1 MCGIAGILSIAG
13 NPVPG
18 MGRKLAVMNHL
29 LAHRGPD
36 GEGALVSKGRNVG
49 LAHRRLSIID
59 LSHAG
64 DQPMAA
70 ANGNALVGNG
80 EIYNYIELRKAFE
93 SRWNFRSRSD
103 IETILAVYDHY
114 GDACVDH
121 LRGMFAFALW
131 DAQKKRL
138 LCARDRFGIKPFYY
152 TVVDGVL
159 YFASEI
165 KALLPFL
172 KEVKPCQKALGEYL
186 TFQYTLGEETLF
198 EGVKQLRPGH
208 LLIVENGHLVVKKY
222 WDVIHTIDHSLTA
235 EGCRFRLG
243 ELLEDSV
250 SVHLRSDVPVASYLS
265 GGVDSSLIALLAH
278 KHQGGLSGAF
288 HGKFTCFPGYDESS
302 YAQTV
307 AQRTGQELTAIDITS
322 ADLENHLFNV
332 IYHLDTPVAGP
343 GAFPQ
348 YMVSKLASQ
357 YVKVILGG
365 QGGDELFGGYAR
377 YVMAYFEQCIRA
389 SIEGTYKNGNFIVTP
404 ESILPNLGVLREYK
418 PLLKNFWKE
427 GLFDPLDARY
437 FRLVDRSTD
446 MEREIDWGQFDRVSI
461 FENFQSIF
469 NNAENV
475 GHEAY
480 FDKMTHFDFKCLL
493 PALLQVEDRMSMA
506 HGIESRVPFLDHAL
520 VEFAA
525 TVPANLKF
533 PGGNMK
539 FLLKDTFKDM
549 LPQEILNRR
558 DKMGFPV
565 PLKEWFSG
573 ELNGFVRDILGSQS
587 LKERGYLNQKD
598 ILAGFEQDG
607 QFSRKIWG
615 ILSLEIWHRLFQDGH
630 MRYKRMVEGNETIGL
645 SETFGRQAAV

>member
-1 MCGIAGILSIAG
+1 MCGIAGVVDIKNHSIQGLA
-13 NPVPG
+13 
-18 MGRKLAVMNHL
+18 RKLDVMNHL
-29 LAHRGPD
+29 LSHRGPD
-36 GEGALVSKGRNVG
+36 GVGAWVSQNQNVG

-64 DQPMAA
+64 DQPMVAP
-70 ANGNALVGNG
+70 NGNALVGNG
-80 EIYNYIELRKAFE
+80 EIYNYIELRQTL
-93 SRWNFRSRSD
+93 SQWPFRSHSD
-103 IETILAVYDHY
+103 IETILGAYDRH

-131 DAQKKRL
+131 DEKKKRL

-152 TVVDGVL
+152 AVVDGVL

-172 KEVKPCQKALGEYL
+172 KEVKPSQKALGEYL

-198 EGVKQLRPGH
+198 DGVKQLRPGH
-208 LLIVENGHLVVKKY
+208 LLIVENGQLLIKKY
-222 WDVIHTIDHSLTA
+222 WDVSYRIDPSLTA
-235 EGCRFRLG
+235 EKCRSRLQ
-243 ELLEDSV
+243 ELLDDSV
-250 SVHLRSDVPVASYLS
+250 GVHLRSDVPVASYLS

-278 KHQGGLSGAF
+278 KHQGGLAGAF
-288 HGKFTCFPGYDESS
+288 HGKFTCFPGYDESA
-302 YAQTV
+302 YAQIV
-307 AQRTGQELTAIDITS
+307 AQKTGQDLTAVDIT
-322 ADLENHLFNV
+322 AQDFENHFSDV

-357 YVKVILGG
+357 HVKVILGG

-377 YVMAYFEQCIRA
+377 YVIAYFEQCIKA
-389 SIEGTYKNGNFIVTP
+389 SIEGTYKNGNFVVTP
-404 ESILPNLGVLREYK
+404 ESILPNLGVLQEYK

-446 MEREIDWGQFDRVSI
+446 MEQEIDWGQFDKAAI
-461 FENFQSIF
+461 FENFQSVF
-469 NNAENV
+469 NASENV

-506 HGIESRVPFLDHAL
+506 HGIESRVPLLDHAL

-525 TVPANLKF
+525 TIPANLKF
-533 PGGNMK
+533 PGGSMK
-539 FLLKDTFKDM
+539 FLLKDTFKDL
-549 LPQEILNRR
+549 LPQEIVQRR

-573 ELNGFVRDILGSQS
+573 DLNEFVRDILGSQS
-587 LKERGYLNQKD
+587 VRERGYLNQKN
-598 ILAGFEQDG
+598 ILDGFEKDG
-607 QFSRKIWG
+607 KFSRKIWG
-615 ILSLEIWHRLFQDGH
+615 ILSLEIWHRLFQDKH
-630 MRYKRMVEGNETIGL
+630 VIYKEMVEGDINVDSVEA
-645 SETFGRQAAV
+645 SGR